1 MGDLAP
7 SGSQDDEA
15 HESDERPRAA
25 KEEVAAA
32 TVVLLLVLLVMV
44 VVLMAETS
52 GVWRGRLCVKLL
64 RNDSAGLWEQAV
76 PR

>member
-32 TVVLLLVLLVMV
+32 TVVLLLVMV